1 MMELRLIRISQ
12 FCHLRYKRKT
22 HQHYNYLQSI
32 LNQKLFTK
40 DIKNAEQQGLGLVD
54 QTSTDRRGGVQWF
67 EGKL

>member
-12 FCHLRYKRKT
+12 FCHLRYKWKT
-22 HQHYNYLQSI
+22 REHYNYLQSI

-54 QTSTDRRGGVQWF
+54 QTSTDRRGRAQLF